1 MSISESHPLQ
11 AVSAD
16 FIALAHALADAARP
30 IIRQYFRTPVA
41 IDDKSDNSPVTIAD
55 RECERAMRALL
66 AQRVP
71 GHGIIGEEW
80 GPERE
85 DSEWVWILD
94 PIDGT
99 KAFIT
104 GKPCFGTLIALAR
117 NGRPVLGIIDQAIT
131 GERWIGGD
139 GLPTTLN
146 GAPVSVRAC
155 PDLAHAYAYTT
166 GPEHFCD
173 QTRPAWDRVA
183 ARVKLARYGADCYA
197 YALLATGFVDLV
209 VEAGLKPYD
218 FSALIPVI
226 ENAGGVITDWRG
238 QTLTTASEGRVVA
251 AGDARVHAQ
260 ALDVLNPA
268 A

>member
-1 MSISESHPLQ
+1 MSISKTHPFESVP
-11 AVSAD
+11 AEFVR
-16 FIALAHALADAARP
+16 LAHTLADAARP
-30 IIRQYFRTPVA
+30 IIRRYFRTPVA

-55 RECERAMRALL
+55 RECEQVMRALL
-66 AQRVP
+66 AEHAP
-71 GHGIIGEEW
+71 DHGIIGEEW
-80 GPERE
+80 GAERD
-85 DSEWVWILD
+85 DSDWVWILD

-104 GKPCFGTLIALAR
+104 GKPCFGTLIALAYK
-117 NGRPVLGIIDQAIT
+117 GIPVLGVIDQAIT
-131 GERWIGGD
+131 NERWIGGV

-146 GAPVSVRAC
+146 DAPVAVRAC

-183 ARVKLARYGADCYA
+183 TKVKLARYGADCYA

-218 FSALIPVI
+218 FSALVPVI
-226 ENAGGVITDWRG
+226 ESAGGIITDWTG
-238 QTLTTASEGRVVA
+238 QPLTIRSEGRVIA
-251 AGDARVHAQ
+251 ASDARVHQQ
-260 ALDVLNPA
+260 ALKVLGA
-268 A
+268 